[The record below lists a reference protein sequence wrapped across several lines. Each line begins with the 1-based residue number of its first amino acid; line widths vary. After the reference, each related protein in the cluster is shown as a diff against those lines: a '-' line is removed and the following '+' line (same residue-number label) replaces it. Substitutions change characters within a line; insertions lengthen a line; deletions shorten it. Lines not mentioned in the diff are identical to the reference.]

1 MESAFTPKIYQQ
13 LDFLIASFWFGI
25 IIYIV
30 YDTIRIFRRCVPHG
44 IFWISVED
52 LLYWIG
58 VSISF
63 FLLQF
68 HINDGVFRWYS
79 IIGAMFGML
88 GWWLLGSKI
97 YVNQTSRF
105 IRFLMKWIYKGIC
118 FLLSPVF
125 WLEEKTK
132 TIVGKGTKKIWRG
145 IRRIGKRLTG
155 RIKMITITL
164 CKRKNVSEK
173 KERKRTHGKKSADSK
188 KKRKPV

>member
-58 VSISF
+58 VAISF

-88 GWWLLGSKI
+88 GWWLLGSKT

-118 FLLSPVF
+118 FILSPVF
-125 WLEEKTK
+125 WLEGKTK
-132 TIVGKGTKKIWRG
+132 TILRRMGKW
-145 IRRIGKRLTG
+145 LTC

-164 CKRKNVSEK
+164 CKRKKVSKK
-173 KERKRTHGKKSADSK
+173 KERKRTHGKKSADSQK
-188 KKRKPV
+188 SRKPV